1 MKKRQEN
8 KIYSLKNVVS
18 YLYLNDKEL
27 LEKVSKFSYAVSQLS
42 FAVSGL
48 MIAYVRHW
56 VGVDKVYE
64 RSMFDLVKL
73 TKKAEENY
81 LIAKSISKQ
90 VDNFLDDIFFE
101 RYDVRSVEDAE
112 EQVASFICIFDV
124 TDKNEIK
131 KAGAGYWLYL
141 NEFYNR
147 LKSLEV

>member
-1 MKKRQEN
+1 MKKRREN

-27 LEKVSKFSYAVSQLS
+27 LEKVSKFSYAVNQLS

-64 RSMFDLVKL
+64 RSMFDLAKL
-73 TKKAEENY
+73 TKKVEENY

-131 KAGAGYWLYL
+131 KAGAGYWAYL
-141 NEFYNR
+141 NELLIK
-147 LKSLEV
+147 LKNYTI